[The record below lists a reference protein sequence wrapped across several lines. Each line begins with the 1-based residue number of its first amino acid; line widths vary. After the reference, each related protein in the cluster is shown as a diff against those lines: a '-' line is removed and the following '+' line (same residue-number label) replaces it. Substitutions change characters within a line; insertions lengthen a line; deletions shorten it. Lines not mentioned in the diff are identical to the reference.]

1 MVFVLELFRQ
11 YGICFRIVQTVWH
24 FFVFHFINHDH
35 GQYNYRVRQSLLA
48 KNVEYVAERS
58 LFTEHKA
65 HNWYLEHIKLIFL
78 FSSRAYK
85 HKFNILS
92 HILRLIERH
101 LHKAKHNTTQKNTTM
116 SNIDPTKTRGWTQ
129 VSWGVSNPCF
139 INYSYQG
146 IMTEYGWKWHDNG
159 IEINKKNLATNNTH
173 SHQNRRERS
182 LRS

>member
-1 MVFVLELFRQ
+1 MIFVLELFWQ
-11 YGICFRIVQTVWH
+11 YGI

-35 GQYNYRVRQSLLA
+35 GQYNYRFSQSLLA

-58 LFTEHKA
+58 LFTEHKD

-101 LHKAKHNTTQKNTTM
+101 FHNTMHNTTQKTTTM
-116 SNIDPTKTRGWTQ
+116 RNIDPTKTRGWTQ
-129 VSWGVSNPCF
+129 VLVRGKQSVLHKLLISRDNDRVWLEV
-139 INYSYQG
+139 
-146 IMTEYGWKWHDNG
+146 TWKC
-159 IEINKKNLATNNTH
+159 NKKTFLNPLI
-173 SHQNRRERS
+173 
-182 LRS
+182 